1 MRDMR
6 RLGAHLS
13 SSTHPDMVQC
23 YSWHTPGMSAQPGA
37 ARSLLATVV
46 GYAIVAIIVLVL
58 FHFIIGTILWLF
70 RTLVIVVVIVGL
82 ITIYLK
88 LKAPPDDD

>member
-1 MRDMR
+1 M
-6 RLGAHLS
+6 
-13 SSTHPDMVQC
+13 
-23 YSWHTPGMSAQPGA
+23 
-37 ARSLLATVV
+37 LATVV

-70 RTLVIVVVIVGL
+70 RTLVIIVVIVGL

-88 LKAPPDDD
+88 LKSPPDDDY

>member
-1 MRDMR
+1 
-6 RLGAHLS
+6 
-13 SSTHPDMVQC
+13 
-23 YSWHTPGMSAQPGA
+23 MSAQPGA

-70 RTLVIVVVIVGL
+70 RTLVIIVVIVGL
-82 ITIYLK
+82 ITIYLR
-88 LKAPPDDD
+88 LKSPPDDDY